1 MNEAKQIRSD
11 IVEMLFKIDD
21 IDTLESIKHQLEV
34 VHIAKEQPTP
44 LFMKAVKPIRQN
56 VSLQEI
62 MAEQNY
68 KPITYKEFRKK
79 VDEIEWEE
87 SLEELLNA
95 LTK

>member
-1 MNEAKQIRSD
+1 MSIAKQIRSD

-21 IDTLESIKHQLEV
+21 IDTLNSIKHQLEV
-34 VHIAKEQPTP
+34 VHVTKEQLVP
-44 LFMKAVKPIRQN
+44 LFMKAVRPIREN
-56 VSLQEI
+56 VSIEQI

-79 VDEIEWEE
+79 ADEIEWEE
-87 SLEELLNA
+87 SLEELLGA